1 MRTLAWYLGACLY
14 SSVGEIQTSD
24 VIFFK
29 NNYYFSFF
37 PSSQSLLAVSVS
49 IHDFKTIATSRQAF
63 SHSTLKHLGTKYSSS
78 LPLCCVTCHFLNHE
92 ARNQVSTAGLF
103 HVPLLKSWAFWGGY
117 FRRKKPYIFLFLGVR
132 FSRGPGVSSRLH
144 AFYLLPLWTFVSI
157 FKYAECVYMVLE
169 TVLGVFIVF
178 LEKKLFVDFHQG
190 VSLVKEEAGRECPN
204 LLQSLLSASIP
215 FTLYVL

>member
-1 MRTLAWYLGACLY
+1 M
-14 SSVGEIQTSD
+14 
-24 VIFFK
+24 
-29 NNYYFSFF
+29 
-37 PSSQSLLAVSVS
+37 
-49 IHDFKTIATSRQAF
+49 
-63 SHSTLKHLGTKYSSS
+63 
-78 LPLCCVTCHFLNHE
+78 CHFLYHE

-103 HVPLLKSWAFWGGY
+103 HVPFLKSWAFWGGY

-132 FSRGPGVSSRLH
+132 FSRGPGISSRFH
-144 AFYLLPLWTFVSI
+144 AFYLLPLWTSVSV
-157 FKYAECVYMVLE
+157 FKYAECVYMVLK

-215 FTLYVL
+215 FTLYVLWPDTPPEIKQLQVKHACKLPSVCRNLLSISFALPRVGINYGLLGYSSNVWDKSE